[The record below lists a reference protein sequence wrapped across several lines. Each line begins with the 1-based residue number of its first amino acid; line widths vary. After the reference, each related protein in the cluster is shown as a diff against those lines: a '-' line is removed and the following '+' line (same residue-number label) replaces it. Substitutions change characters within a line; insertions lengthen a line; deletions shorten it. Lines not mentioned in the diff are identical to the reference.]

1 MPSFLFDSAFL
12 FGLIMAYL
20 AFVIPVILI
29 FIAAFWRLYSKAG
42 QPDWAIL
49 IPFYNLY
56 IYTQVIKRPRWWI
69 LLYFSIAIPAVGA
82 LGMVFLSIIDQLRLA
97 KVFGRSEGFGVGLI
111 LLGWVFFPILAF
123 SKSQYDAHR
132 VVEGELI

>member
-1 MPSFLFDSAFL
+1 MSDLGIGSLFIGLFSAY
-12 FGLIMAYL
+12 FG
-20 AFVIPVILI
+20 VTILI
-29 FIAAFWRLYSKAG
+29 VLVFTIAGWRLFSKAG
-42 QPDWAIL
+42 KPGWAIVV
-49 IPFYNLY
+49 PFYNLY
-56 IYTQVIKRPRWWI
+56 IYTQIIKRPGWWI

-97 KVFGRSEGFGVGLI
+97 KVFGRSAGFGVGLI

-123 SKSQYDAHR
+123 SESHYDPNR

>member
-1 MPSFLFDSAFL
+1 MSDLGIGSLFIGLFSAY
-12 FGLIMAYL
+12 FG
-20 AFVIPVILI
+20 VTILI
-29 FIAAFWRLYSKAG
+29 VLVFTIAGWRLFSKAG
-42 QPDWAIL
+42 KPGWAIVV
-49 IPFYNLY
+49 PFYNLY
-56 IYTQVIKRPRWWI
+56 IYTQIIKRPGWWI

-97 KVFGRSEGFGVGLI
+97 KVFGRSAGFGVGLL

-123 SKSQYDAHR
+123 SESHNDPNR